1 MNLLYLLLLFA
12 SIDFCRS
19 KKCEDTTTRG
29 TVAPSTVRP
38 TRKPPVGNNA
48 PKPVIRFDIPESTT
62 VRATTVAT
70 VGKLFDLI
78 RGGRPGRIYSTP
90 KSATVTSDKGITVA
104 TVTRTTLRDKLRK
117 LTTVPPIKITR
128 RVGSPG
134 QVTVA
139 KIVRG
144 GARGIPILA
153 TVPTRIT
160 VHTKTTVPPIKIT
173 RRVTVPGKVTVVKPD
188 RGGARG
194 KPILATVATRITV
207 PPMVTVPPTTATTKT
222 TTSRV
227 TVATTTTVRR
237 VTVPFTTKTT
247 VRTTKKVPM
256 GVNEKKKEL
265 QFYPI

>member
-19 KKCEDTTTRG
+19 KKCEDTSTRG

-48 PKPVIRFDIPESTT
+48 PKPVIRFDYPESTT

-70 VGKLFDLI
+70 
-78 RGGRPGRIYSTP
+78 GRPGGIYSTP
-90 KSATVTSDKGITVA
+90 KSATVNPLRVTVA
-104 TVTRTTLRDKLRK
+104 
-117 LTTVPPIKITR
+117 TVPPIKITR

-160 VHTKTTVPPIKIT
+160 VHTKTTVPPIRIT
-173 RRVTVPGKVTVVKPD
+173 RRVGSPGKVTVVKLD
-188 RGGARG
+188 RGGAKG
-194 KPILATVATRITV
+194 IPILATVPTKVTV
-207 PPMVTVPPTTATTKT
+207 HSMVTVPPSTATTKT
-222 TTSRV
+222 TISRI
-227 TVATTTTVRR
+227 
-237 VTVPFTTKTT
+237 TVPTTTT